1 MTCNSQINLRPVGVV
16 RTNASDDDIRLQTT
30 ESESRIEIFPEF
42 QEALDGLGGFS
53 HIFVLSY
60 FNKLRPDQIGTLKVR
75 PRRLLLKGFKLEELP
90 LVGVFAIDSPTRPNP
105 IGLSLVKLV
114 RIDGRELVVH
124 GLDCFD
130 GTPVLDIKPYREDYR
145 AENYA
150 LAEWYRQLRTRAGEE
165 I

>member
-1 MTCNSQINLRPVGVV
+1 MTSNREITLRPVGVV
-16 RTNASDDDIRLQTT
+16 RTNASDDDVRLRTA
-30 ESESRIEIFPEF
+30 ESESKIEISPEF
-42 QEALDGLGGFS
+42 QGALDGLAGFS

-60 FNKLRPDQIGTLKVR
+60 FNRLRPNQIGALKVR
-75 PRRLLLKGFKLEELP
+75 PRRLLSKGFKLEELP

-114 RIDGRELVVH
+114 RIDGRELVVQ

-145 AENYA
+145 AESYE
-150 LAEWYRQLRTRAGEE
+150 LAEWYRQLRMRAGEE